1 MLKEEFSGEKPE
13 SLLVRQLSDHF
24 IRALKNVM
32 IYPKDNPVPLELKK
46 NLFKK
51 FTGFFENCDELKL
64 KVTSSQLRY
73 GEEVVYE
80 DQAKEEGL
88 AFALYRDGIREIGFK
103 KKISLEELS
112 EFLEILKLGIKRVT
126 PEDDLV
132 TLLWGKDFGCI
143 NYLVVDEFLTE
154 EISLSPT
161 FIPPPDF
168 EKIYYSRIDLP
179 EIPEAEKIIDE
190 KIKIVLNNIKTFTHQ
205 EIENLDLLL
214 KKDEEY
220 RSLDTTLNILEEIL
234 SQPGE
239 LSDFNE
245 TVGLMEKS
253 LDFLIEQANFSSAY
267 KILEKLKEWEKTQR
281 ELSPPRGKR
290 IKEAVDRAGDGRRI
304 KNIGEVLNFATG
316 EYASGGKEEKIDLY
330 SIQDYLTSL
339 NWNAVS
345 NLVDLLADLKT
356 FPLRKMLCQV
366 LEKMG
371 HAHIEIVG
379 KGVYDPRWHV
389 VRNVVN
395 ILGGIGKEKGL
406 DFLKPALK
414 HNELVVRKEALRSL
428 EKIGGAKAGQLS
440 VSLLDDP
447 SPKIRLNA
455 LSLLTKWKVKEA
467 IEPLL
472 QIVEDKEFIFME
484 EEERK
489 IILFALAKIGEDRV
503 VDHFQRWIRKPAFF
517 NRKEKI
523 ETKILAIKAL
533 GQINTPKG
541 VAFLKEVSKKNNKAL
556 RDASRQALS
565 RVESEVNSQ
574 VS

>member
-13 SLLVRQLSDHF
+13 FLVVRHLLDHF

-32 IYPKDNPVPLELKK
+32 IYPKDNPVPQELKK
-46 NLFKK
+46 NLSKR
-51 FTGFFENCDELKL
+51 FTDFFENCDELNL

-80 DQAKEEGL
+80 DQTREEGL

-103 KKISLEELS
+103 KKVSLEELS

-132 TLLWGKDFGCI
+132 TLLWGKDFGGI
-143 NYLVVDEFLTE
+143 SYLVVDEFLTE
-154 EISLSPT
+154 ELSLSPT

-179 EIPEAEKIIDE
+179 ESPEAEKIIDE
-190 KIKIVLNNIKTFTHQ
+190 KIKIVLNNIKTFAHQ
-205 EIENLDLLL
+205 EIENLNLLL

-245 TVGLMEKS
+245 TVSLMEKS

-304 KNIGEVLNFATG
+304 KNIGEVLNFGIG
-316 EYASGGKEEKIDLY
+316 EPASGGKQEKIDLY
-330 SIQDYLTSL
+330 SVQDYLTSL

-345 NLVDLLADLKT
+345 NLVDLLGDLKT
-356 FPLRKMLCQV
+356 FPLRRMLCHV

-371 HAHIEIVG
+371 QEYIEIVG
-379 KGVYDPRWHV
+379 KGIYDPRWYV

-484 EEERK
+484 EEEKK

-503 VDHFQRWIRKPAFF
+503 IDHFKRWIRKPAFF
-517 NRKEKI
+517 NRKEKVD
-523 ETKILAIKAL
+523 TKILAIKAL

-565 RVESEVNSQ
+565 RVESEVDSQ

>member
-1 MLKEEFSGEKPE
+1 
-13 SLLVRQLSDHF
+13 
-24 IRALKNVM
+24 
-32 IYPKDNPVPLELKK
+32 
-46 NLFKK
+46 
-51 FTGFFENCDELKL
+51 
-64 KVTSSQLRY
+64 
-73 GEEVVYE
+73 
-80 DQAKEEGL
+80 
-88 AFALYRDGIREIGFK
+88 
-103 KKISLEELS
+103 
-112 EFLEILKLGIKRVT
+112 
-126 PEDDLV
+126 
-132 TLLWGKDFGCI
+132 
-143 NYLVVDEFLTE
+143 
-154 EISLSPT
+154 
-161 FIPPPDF
+161 
-168 EKIYYSRIDLP
+168 
-179 EIPEAEKIIDE
+179 
-190 KIKIVLNNIKTFTHQ
+190 
-205 EIENLDLLL
+205 
-214 KKDEEY
+214 
-220 RSLDTTLNILEEIL
+220 
-234 SQPGE
+234 
-239 LSDFNE
+239 
-245 TVGLMEKS
+245 
-253 LDFLIEQANFSSAY
+253 
-267 KILEKLKEWEKTQR
+267 
-281 ELSPPRGKR
+281 
-290 IKEAVDRAGDGRRI
+290 
-304 KNIGEVLNFATG
+304 
-316 EYASGGKEEKIDLY
+316 
-330 SIQDYLTSL
+330 
-339 NWNAVS
+339 
-345 NLVDLLADLKT
+345 
-356 FPLRKMLCQV
+356 
-366 LEKMG
+366 
-371 HAHIEIVG
+371 VG
-379 KGVYDPRWHV
+379 KGVYDPRWYV

-484 EEERK
+484 EERK

>member
-13 SLLVRQLSDHF
+13 SLLVRQLLDHF

-51 FTGFFENCDELKL
+51 FTDFFENYDELKL

-80 DQAKEEGL
+80 DQIKEEGL

-103 KKISLEELS
+103 KRVSLEELS

-143 NYLVVDEFLTE
+143 SYLVVDEFLSE
-154 EISLSPT
+154 DVSLSP
-161 FIPPPDF
+161 IPITSPDF

-179 EIPEAEKIIDE
+179 EPAEAEKIIDE
-190 KIKIVLNNIKTFTHQ
+190 KIRIVLNNIKTFAHQ
-205 EIENLDLLL
+205 EIENLNLLL

-220 RSLDTTLNILEEIL
+220 RPLETTLNILEEIL
-234 SQPGE
+234 NQPGE

-245 TVGLMEKS
+245 TIGLVEKS

-267 KILEKLKEWEKTQR
+267 KILEKLKEWERTQR

-290 IKEAVDRAGDGRRI
+290 IKEAIDRAGDGRRI
-304 KNIGEVLNFATG
+304 KNIGEVLNFAIG
-316 EYASGGKEEKIDLY
+316 ESASGGKEEKIDLY
-330 SIQDYLTSL
+330 SVQDYLTSL

-345 NLVDLLADLKT
+345 NLVDLLGDLKT
-356 FPLRKMLCQV
+356 FPLRKMLCKV
-366 LEKMG
+366 LEKVG
-371 HAHIEIVG
+371 VDHLEIVG
-379 KGVYDPRWHV
+379 KGVYDSRWYV
-389 VRNVVN
+389 VRNVVS

-428 EKIGGAKAGQLS
+428 EKIGGAKAGPML
-440 VSLLDDP
+440 VFLLDDP
-447 SPKIRLNA
+447 SPKIRLSA
-455 LSLLTKWKVKEA
+455 LSLLTKWKVQEA
-467 IEPLL
+467 INPLL
-472 QIVEDKEFIFME
+472 KAVEEKDFIFME

-489 IILFALAKIGEDRV
+489 DILFALAKIGEDKV
-503 VDHFQRWIRKPAFF
+503 VEHFKRWIKKPAFL

-523 ETKILAIKAL
+523 YTKVLAIKAL

-541 VAFLKEVSKKNNKAL
+541 VAFLKEVSKKSNKAL
-556 RDASRQALS
+556 RDASQKALG
-565 RVESEVNSQ
+565 RINNEVNSQ

>member
-1 MLKEEFSGEKPE
+1 MLKEEFSREKPE
-13 SLLVRQLSDHF
+13 SLVVRQLLDHF

-32 IYPKDNPVPLELKK
+32 IYPKDNPVPQELKK
-46 NLFKK
+46 NLSKR
-51 FTGFFENCDELKL
+51 FTDFFENCDELNL

-80 DQAKEEGL
+80 DQTKEEGL
-88 AFALYRDGIREIGFK
+88 AFTLYRDGIREIRFK
-103 KKISLEELS
+103 KKVSLEELS
-112 EFLEILKLGIKRVT
+112 EFLEILRLGIKRVT

-132 TLLWGKDFGCI
+132 TLLWGKDFGGI
-143 NYLVVDEFLTE
+143 SYLVVDEFLTE
-154 EISLSPT
+154 ELSLSPT

-190 KIKIVLNNIKTFTHQ
+190 KIKIVLNNIKTFAHQ

-234 SQPGE
+234 NQPGE

-304 KNIGEVLNFATG
+304 KNIGEVLNFAIG

-330 SIQDYLTSL
+330 SVQDYLTSL

-345 NLVDLLADLKT
+345 NLVDLLGDLKT

-371 HAHIEIVG
+371 HDHIEIVG
-379 KGVYDPRWHV
+379 KGVYDPRWYV

>member
-13 SLLVRQLSDHF
+13 FLVVRHLLDHF

-32 IYPKDNPVPLELKK
+32 IYPKDNPVPQELKK
-46 NLFKK
+46 NLSKR
-51 FTGFFENCDELKL
+51 FTDFFENCDELNL

-80 DQAKEEGL
+80 DQTKEEGL
-88 AFALYRDGIREIGFK
+88 AFALYRDGIREIRFK
-103 KKISLEELS
+103 KKVSLEELS

-132 TLLWGKDFGCI
+132 TLLWGKDFGGI
-143 NYLVVDEFLTE
+143 SYLVVDEFLTE
-154 EISLSPT
+154 ELSLFPT

-179 EIPEAEKIIDE
+179 EPPEAEKIIDE
-190 KIKIVLNNIKTFTHQ
+190 KIKIVLNNIKTFAHQ
-205 EIENLDLLL
+205 EIENLNLLL

-220 RSLDTTLNILEEIL
+220 RPLETSLNILQEIL
-234 SQPGE
+234 NQSGE

-253 LDFLIEQANFSSAY
+253 LDFLIEQANFSPAY

-304 KNIGEVLNFATG
+304 KNIGEVLNFAIG

-330 SIQDYLTSL
+330 SVQDYLTSL

-345 NLVDLLADLKT
+345 NLVDLLGDLKT

-371 HAHIEIVG
+371 HDHIEIVG
-379 KGVYDPRWHV
+379 KGVYDPRWYV

-484 EEERK
+484 EERK